1 MKVIGIDIA
10 GRDVR
15 IIALEEQEDRS
26 ITNYTG
32 KYKPIRLED
41 DDNAANVILFKAT
54 LFATIQS
61 FSPEVII
68 INYRDSNAS
77 GKYSPSSISFK
88 IEGLI
93 QLYDNASICFTK
105 PQTLAAFYKRNNL
118 EITTEYVYQKDALRL
133 AYHYLK
139 TKN

>member
-10 GRDVR
+10 SREVR
-15 IIALEEQEDRS
+15 IIALDEQEAGV
-26 ITNYTG
+26 IHNYTG
-32 KYKPIRLED
+32 KYKPIKLED
-41 DDNAANVILFKAT
+41 DDNAANVVLFKAT

-61 FSPEVII
+61 FNPEVII
-68 INYRDSNAS
+68 INYRDCNAS

-93 QLYDNASICFTK
+93 QLYDKASICFTK
-105 PQTLAAFYKRNNL
+105 PQTISAFYKKNNL
-118 EITTEYVYQKDALRL
+118 EIATEFGYQKDALKL

>member
-1 MKVIGIDIA
+1 MKVVGIDVS

-15 IIALEEQEDRS
+15 IIALEKDNEL

-41 DDNAANVILFKAT
+41 DEIASNVVLFKNT

-61 FSPEVII
+61 FAPDVIV
-68 INYRDSNAS
+68 INYRDSKAV
-77 GKYSPSSISFK
+77 GKYAPSAISFK

-93 QLYDNASICFTK
+93 QLYDKANICFTK
-105 PQTLAAFYKRNNL
+105 PQTIAAFYKKKTL
-118 EITTEYVYQKDALRL
+118 ELTAEYVYQKDALKL
-133 AYHYLK
+133 AHHYLK
-139 TKN
+139 TSC